1 MFMGKRQVYFN
12 EFNVLMEHSA
22 YLPLVSGLLRA
33 NAERSPAIAQ
43 EYEFMPFLFVR
54 EAPDAIAARYERPAI
69 AAFSTSMWNEQF
81 NLRLAKLIKQRH
93 KDCLIVFGGPQVP
106 HSPVEYFTQHPF
118 VDVAVRGEGEKPFAA
133 VLDRFLESRDFRG
146 IPNIAWRDS
155 NGACHCNRNELPKEK
170 DLDVY
175 PSPYLQG
182 LFEYLFDEPGGRE
195 YQVIIETNRG
205 CPFLCAFCFW
215 GQGGLNRKF
224 RWHSVERFRAEIE
237 WCARHQIR
245 YVFNADSNFGMHQR
259 DHEIAE
265 ILVHVKR
272 QYGYPEKFRT
282 CYGKNT
288 GERIFE
294 IGKLLHEHRLEKG
307 ITLSRQTLNPAVL
320 RNLRRQNI
328 KLATYQSLQRLF
340 NAHEVPVYT
349 ELILALPGESYE
361 SWIEGI
367 DQLLTSGLKNQL
379 FIYHCQVYPNTTLAE
394 AEYQKQFGIKTRRIR
409 LTEIHGAIRS
419 SDELPEYEE
428 IVVSTHAMSVEDWRR
443 ATVFSWLTMTLV
455 SMKLGFFILLYLAD
469 RFHIRF
475 GDFLRF
481 ISEQRMPAGVAKLL
495 RHEVGEFDAQA
506 GRLLTGHGRGRVVK
520 EFGALYWD
528 EEEASFLRITGHLD
542 QFYTEFADLLH
553 AFLDERGVPHSMEE
567 LREAVAYQ
575 RLRVPSW
582 NAPSITHC
590 NFKHNFPEY
599 FAGRFRGKKV
609 ALQRQAQRLVL
620 RAPRDFGGD
629 RVRFARETVL
639 WGRKSDT
646 MLEEV
651 DWTV

>member
-1 MFMGKRQVYFN
+1 MGKRRVYFN

-33 NAERSPAIAQ
+33 NAEQSPVIAR

-54 EAPDAIAARYERPAI
+54 QEPEVIAALYDKPAV

-81 NLRLAKLIKQRH
+81 NLRLAKLIKHRF

-106 HSPVEYFTQHPF
+106 HFPETYFAQHPF

-133 VLDRFLESRDFRG
+133 ILERLLESRDFKG

-155 NGACHCNRNELPKEK
+155 KGACQRSPDELPKEK

-175 PSPYLQG
+175 PSPYLSG
-182 LFEYLFDEPGGRE
+182 LFEYLLEEKDGRE
-195 YQVIIETNRG
+195 YQAIVETNRG

-237 WCARHQIR
+237 WCAKHRIR
-245 YVFNADSNFGMHQR
+245 YVFNADSNFGMHKR
-259 DHEIAE
+259 DHELAE
-265 ILVHVKR
+265 ILVSVKS

-307 ITLSRQTLNPAVL
+307 ITLSRQTLNPVVL

-340 NAHEVPVYT
+340 NAHSVPVYT
-349 ELILALPGESYE
+349 ELILALPGETYE
-361 SWIEGI
+361 SWVEGI
-367 DQLLTSGLKNQL
+367 DQLLASGLKNQL
-379 FIYHCQVYPNTTLAE
+379 FIYHCQVYPNTTLADP
-394 AEYQKQFGIKTRRIR
+394 EYQKQFGLITRRIR
-409 LTEIHGAIRS
+409 LTEIHGAIRP
-419 SDELPEYEE
+419 SDELHEYEE
-428 IVVSTHAMSVEDWRR
+428 IIVGTNAMSVEDWQR
-443 ATVFSWLTMTLV
+443 ATVFSWLTMTLI
-455 SMKLGFFILLYLAD
+455 SLKLGIFILLYLAD
-469 RFHIRF
+469 RFQVRF
-475 GDFLRF
+475 ADFLQYV
-481 ISEQRMPAGVAKLL
+481 SEQQMARGVGTLL
-495 RHEVGEFDAQA
+495 RKEVAEFGTQA
-506 GRLLTGHGRGRVVK
+506 KRLLAGEGRGRVVK

-528 EEEASFLRITGHLD
+528 EEEASFLRIVEHAD
-542 QFYTEFADLLH
+542 RFYAEFVKLLH
-553 AFLDERGVPHSMEE
+553 AYLDERGIPHSMDE
-567 LREAVAYQ
+567 LQEAVTYQ
-575 RLRVPSW
+575 RARVPSW
-582 NAPSITHC
+582 HAPSVTRWD
-590 NFKHNFPEY
+590 FKHNFPAY
-599 FAGRFRGKKV
+599 FAGRLRGKKV
-609 ALQRQAQRLVL
+609 ALQQQPQQLVL

-629 RVRFARETVL
+629 KIRFARETVL
-639 WGRKSDT
+639 WARKSDT
-646 MLEEV
+646 LLEEA
-651 DWTV
+651 DWTG